1 MGPVTCTGEE
11 PLPVTFFSEHLPLK
25 SPQILALVQ
34 PKMFLGLFYIAYIF
48 LTLNLGN
55 VSGGV
60 VQIDDSNWKQILE
73 GEWMV
78 EFYAPWCPA
87 CKSMTKTWNEFGEW
101 SKDLDIGV
109 GKTDITLSP
118 ILTGRCLITALPT
131 IFHVKNGVFRQF
143 RGNRQIEDFL
153 AFVEEK
159 HWEKIE
165 PLSKLQDP
173 GSIQMGLL
181 GYFFKLSYVMKDY
194 HKILTE
200 DYKFSTWVSYAFF
213 TAATILVGGLLGLL
227 AVLCLDCFRFTQPD
241 DFNNKYLDTDEPT
254 KPEPST
260 EELNPE
266 EKEEKS
272 PEEKKTD

>member
-1 MGPVTCTGEE
+1 MGSDLHRRRTATCY
-11 PLPVTFFSEHLPLK
+11 FFSEHLPLK
-25 SPQILALVQ
+25 PPQILALVQ

-48 LTLNLGN
+48 FTLNLN
-55 VSGGV
+55 HVSGGV

-213 TAATILVGGLLGLL
+213 TSVTILVGGLLGLV
-227 AVLCLDCFRFTQPD
+227 AVIILDAYHHSRQ
-241 DFNNKYLDTDEPT
+241 K
-254 KPEPST
+254 
-260 EELNPE
+260 
-266 EKEEKS
+266 KEEAKAKEKA
-272 PEEKKTD
+272 EEDKKDK